1 MSSVY
6 EHCSGLL
13 LTCCPRVSGVCGQG
27 ATPSVSSINR
37 ILRNRAAERAASE
50 YAHHATAF
58 PFFPPFGFPPPAL
71 QLWSGWAGR
80 QRLIGGGC
88 SDRME
93 SEDEADQ
100 KSPQASTPGRYNLL
114 FNFEDLL
121 FLSWSFL
128 LCIRFEP
135 VSVLPVPKYAK
146 SHLLKM
152 IKEKFS
158 SFL

>member
-71 QLWSGWAGR
+71 QLWSGLLPQGANGTNAPGAAASSPFR
-80 QRLIGGGC
+80 EQQGQRASLDLSPGG
-88 SDRME
+88 
-93 SEDEADQ
+93 
-100 KSPQASTPGRYNLL
+100 
-114 FNFEDLL
+114 
-121 FLSWSFL
+121 
-128 LCIRFEP
+128 
-135 VSVLPVPKYAK
+135 
-146 SHLLKM
+146 
-152 IKEKFS
+152 
-158 SFL
+158 

>member
-1 MSSVY
+1 MDSTTKTINFKAQSPFFSKRKVCLMFTPDLLKFAYGPTASRTMLSLY
-6 EHCSGLL
+6 E
-13 LTCCPRVSGVCGQG
+13 GVCSNGT
-27 ATPSVSSINR
+27 APSVSSINR

-71 QLWSGWAGR
+71 QLWSGWAGG

-121 FLSWSFL
+121 FLS
-128 LCIRFEP
+128 
-135 VSVLPVPKYAK
+135 
-146 SHLLKM
+146 
-152 IKEKFS
+152 
-158 SFL
+158 